1 MSTLSYKATNG
12 NGGNTA
18 FSIDTFSSDEIKVYV
33 NEVLKQEGSGNDYQ
47 ITGYSSTG
55 GTVAWVGTAPTSND
69 RIRIVRETKILNNG
83 GNAVEGKAT
92 FASGSALKAT
102 DLNNNT
108 TQFLRSLQEHNDQL
122 IQTYDLQDNAI
133 TTAKITADNITGALI
148 ADDQINSEHIV
159 ADSLDTEHYAPG
171 SVDNTALG
179 ADCVTGSKIADD
191 QIESEHY
198 APDSIDTEHYAPNSV
213 DTAAIGA
220 SQVTTNELATDAVT
234 TIKITNLNVTTEKLA
249 NDAVTGAKIGDDQIN
264 SEHYAAG
271 SIDNEHIADGTIQ
284 SSKLAGGI
292 SASQL
297 ATNSVLTAAVQD
309 GQITS
314 AKMHPD
320 AVITS
325 SEQGSATT
333 NDTSFL
339 TSAAAD
345 ARFFNISSGETI
357 KDGDTFP
364 DNDTTIAT
372 TAAINDRIIDI
383 VNDVGGFDIIESEQH
398 FPNTNPQGAAGSAAV
413 LSVKAASTT
422 LTPSGTTLTISN
434 GNLANNAN
442 ITITGV
448 TAAIPSG
455 FGFLVEST
463 STLHTYT
470 FHRLVPKATEVTT
483 VAGVASNVTTVAGI
497 AANTTTVA
505 GISSDVTTVAGIAS
519 NVTSV
524 ANNTSNINSAVS
536 NASNINS
543 AVSNASNINTVAG
556 AITNV
561 NNVGGSI
568 TNVNTV
574 ASNIASVNNFSDQ
587 YRIGSTNPT
596 TSLDTGDLFFN
607 TTSSSLKVYT
617 GSAWVDG
624 VTQTGDFALK
634 TGNTFT
640 GSNIHNDNVKSI
652 YGTSSDGLEIFHNAS
667 DSIINDQGTGSLKL
681 QTGGSTK
688 LEVVSGGLDVTGN
701 ITVSGNVDG
710 RDIAADGSS
719 LDNFEAGNV
728 TTDVTNGN
736 IKLTPNGTGVAEVR
750 GVGGADGTLQLNC
763 SQNSHGIKLKS
774 PPHSAG
780 ASYTLTFPN
789 TDGSANQ
796 VLKSDGSGN
805 LDWVDQTTDTN
816 TQLSN
821 EQVQDIVGGMLTG
834 NTETGITVTY
844 QDGDGTI
851 DFVVGTLNQ
860 DTSGNAATATAL
872 ETARSIGGVS
882 FDGTGNINLPGVNTS
897 GNQDTSGNA
906 ATATALATARTIAGV
921 SFDGTANISLN
932 NNAITNG
939 AGYVTANTQLSNEQ
953 VQDIVG
959 GMVSSNT
966 ESGITVTYQD
976 SDGTLDFSV
985 ASQTDN
991 NFTTTLKNKLDGIA
1005 ASATNVTNNN
1015 QLTNGAGYI
1024 TTVADTTI
1032 APSTIDMEDNE
1043 KIKLGTGD
1051 DLEIYHSG
1059 SQSIITDT
1067 AHPLFVKGNQI
1078 HLQSVNGN
1086 MISCYQDAQ
1095 VQLFFNESNKFETTT
1110 NGVKVNGGA
1119 AGNTASH
1126 NANSGAYAPDFG
1138 AAAYHLINMNS
1149 NMALNAPTNQ
1159 AVGQS
1164 GSLFFTQD
1172 GSGNRAISSYD
1183 GAWKFAGGTDPV
1195 LSTANGAVDR
1205 IDYVVKA
1212 SGEVHAVATLALA

>member
-234 TIKITNLNVTTEKLA
+234 TVKITNLNVTTEKLA

-345 ARFFNISSGETI
+345 ARFFNISSCETI

-463 STLHTYT
+463 GTLHTYT

-524 ANNTSNINSAVS
+524 ANNASNINSAVS

-574 ASNIASVNNFSDQ
+574 ASNLSSVNSFANQ
-587 YRIGSTNPT
+587 YRIGANNPD

-652 YGTSSDGLEIFHNAS
+652 YGTSSDGLEIFHDTN
-667 DSIINDQGTGSLKL
+667 DSIINDTGTGSLKL

-728 TTDVTNGN
+728 TTNVTNGN

-789 TDGSANQ
+789 TAGGASGN
-796 VLKSDGSGN
+796 VLTTDGSGG
-805 LDWVDQTTDTN
+805 LSWSTPRTTEN
-816 TQLSN
+816 
-821 EQVQDIVGGMLTG
+821 VQDIVGAMVTG

-844 QDGDGTI
+844 QDSDGTI

-872 ETARSIGGVS
+872 ETARTIAGTS
-882 FDGTGNINLPGVNTS
+882 FDGTGNIDISYANLTNKLSVGDGGLTQNNFTDALKTKLD
-897 GNQDTSGNA
+897 GIATG
-906 ATATALATARTIAGV
+906 ATAVT
-921 SFDGTANISLN
+921 N
-932 NNAITNG
+932 NNQLTNG
-939 AGYVTANTQLSNEQ
+939 AGYVTSNTQLSNEQ

-1067 AHPLFVKGNQI
+1067 AHPVFLKGNQV
-1078 HLQSVNGN
+1078 HVQSANGN

-1126 NANSGAYAPDFG
+1126 SASSGAYAPDFG
-1138 AAAYHLINMNS
+1138 AAAYHLIDMNA

-1172 GSGNRAISSYD
+1172 NSGNRAISSYD

-1212 SGEVHAVATLALA
+1212 SGEIHAVATLALA